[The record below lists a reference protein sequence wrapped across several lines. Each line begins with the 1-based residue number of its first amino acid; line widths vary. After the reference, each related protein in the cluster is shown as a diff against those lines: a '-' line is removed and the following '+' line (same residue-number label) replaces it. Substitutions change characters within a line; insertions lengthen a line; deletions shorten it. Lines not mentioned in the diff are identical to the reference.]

1 MSIGPTTPACPCAA
15 AVCSAFWLSP
25 AGTLAVSRAATC
37 LAELPVR
44 AGHWPSA
51 RLAEAD
57 RGVDTDDATEE
68 APRLERR
75 TAGGT
80 AADRGGD
87 TSSPT
92 SSRRISSSVLVRAGS
107 ARGERAT
114 AFPPVDG
121 GVAGGAEDG
130 TGEAADGEAA
140 GRDGRATRHSPD
152 SRAPVPVRGCAA
164 GLRPASRAC
173 AARISSRVSTPSPS
187 VSRAWKSSS
196 ALAAVVFS
204 TAAGFLALPSWKG
217 SGLAGA
223 AVISTAGVLVP
234 PPFSTTGRRSLART
248 GRRSLA
254 RLARLEF
261 ELVAARFGV
270 PPALWREAVR

>member
-25 AGTLAVSRAATC
+25 AATLAVSRAATS

-80 AADRGGD
+80 ATGRGGD

-114 AFPPVDG
+114 ALPLVDG
-121 GVAGGAEDG
+121 GVAGGAEDR
-130 TGEAADGEAA
+130 TGEAAGGESA

-196 ALAAVVFS
+196 ALAAAVFS
-204 TAAGFLALPSWKG
+204 TARFLALPAWRG
-217 SGLAGA
+217 SALAGA
-223 AVISTAGVLVP
+223 AVISTAGVLAP
-234 PPFSTTGRRSLART
+234 EAPPFSATA
-248 GRRSLA
+248 RRSLA
-254 RLARLEF
+254 RLELD
-261 ELVAARFGV
+261 LVATRFGV